1 MWHKYCSTERL
12 KVELMMCRQILGIV
26 LGMNTEIQRSSY
38 YRSLMRNIV
47 LTILLTS
54 ITPTVVISIFILDA
68 FRVSYE
74 QKVYDHFD
82 VLTRKHKRS
91 IDIFLE
97 EKLMDIRLL
106 ARTNRFED
114 LTDQAILNQRFN
126 ELQRAFD
133 RSFVDL
139 GVVDHQ
145 GYQIAYAGPLELTG
159 VNYSSAKWFEEAI
172 SSPFFISDV
181 FKGMRGAPHFIVSVR
196 QERDGR
202 PWILRATI
210 DFREFNDLV
219 EFLRIGK
226 TGFAF
231 ILNTNGQFQT
241 NPFADINTDEWVGLF
256 EDSRIV
262 NQSNMITR
270 KRTPGGNEIIYA
282 MTTLKNGDWILVIQQ
297 DASDAFSELKKTQR
311 IVLFFIMIGGLGIIA
326 ASLILSNRLV
336 NRISQ
341 ADMEKEQALRN
352 KEMMSQQV
360 IETGK
365 LASVG
370 ELAAGIAH
378 EINNPIAIMI
388 EEAGWIEDLLEDEEL
403 NGSKNEE
410 EFYRALSQIKTQ
422 GRRCK
427 EITHKLLSFARKTDS
442 RIVEISV
449 ATLLAE
455 IAHLSSQRA
464 KYSNVEIKT
473 DFEENLPPIPASET
487 EMQQVFLNLVNNAL
501 DAMEKTGGIITLGA
515 KQTVNHII
523 ITVSDDGP
531 GIADANIARV
541 FDPFYTTK
549 PVGKG
554 TGLGLSI
561 CYGIINKIGGDINVH
576 STKGEGATFEI
587 RFPIKQASASPK
599 IDFDNNEAQKA
610 SVNSNTQ
617 QLEG

>member
-1 MWHKYCSTERL
+1 MKSENRRI
-12 KVELMMCRQILGIV
+12 K
-26 LGMNTEIQRSSY
+26 Y
-38 YRSLMRNIV
+38 YRSLLRNIV
-47 LTILLTS
+47 LTILLTA
-54 ITPTVVISIFILDA
+54 ITPTVLISIFILDA

-74 QKVYDHFD
+74 EKVFDHLD

-106 ARTNRFED
+106 AKTNRFAD
-114 LTDQAILNQRFN
+114 LTDQTTLDQRFN

-145 GYQIAYAGPLELTG
+145 GRQIAYSGPLELTG
-159 VNYSSAKWFEEAI
+159 VNYSSAEWFEQAI
-172 SSPFFISDV
+172 NNPFYISDV

-196 QERDGR
+196 QEHNGM

-210 DFREFNDLV
+210 DFGEFNNLV
-219 EFLRIGK
+219 EFLRIGE
-226 TGFAF
+226 TGIAF
-231 ILNTNGQFQT
+231 ILNADGQFQT
-241 NPFADINTDEWVGLF
+241 KPIAGVDTDDMIGLIK
-256 EDSRIV
+256 DSRLTD
-262 NQSNMITR
+262 QSNLVIR
-270 KRTPGGNEIIYA
+270 KSTPDGIEVIYA
-282 MTTLKNGDWILVIQQ
+282 MAQLKGGDWTMIIQQ
-297 DASDAFSELKKTQR
+297 EAADAFSDLKRTQR
-311 IVLFFIMIGGLGIIA
+311 IVLLFILIGGLGIIA
-326 ASLILSNRLV
+326 ASLFLSKRLV
-336 NRISQ
+336 SRISQ
-341 ADMEKEQALRN
+341 SDKEKESAV
-352 KEMMSQQV
+352 KKEEMMSQQV

-378 EINNPIAIMI
+378 EINNPVAIMI
-388 EEAGWIEDLLEDEEL
+388 EEAGWVGDLLEEEDLDGSDNKEEL
-403 NGSKNEE
+403 
-410 EFYRALSQIKTQ
+410 FRALNQIKTQ

-442 RIVEISV
+442 RIVEIPV
-449 ATLLAE
+449 ARMLTE
-455 IAHLSSQRA
+455 IAYLSSQRA

-473 DFEENLPPIPASET
+473 NFEENLPPVPASET

-501 DAMEKTGGIITLGA
+501 DVMEKTGGIITLGA
-515 KQTVNHII
+515 KQAGNNII
-523 ITVSDDGP
+523 VTVSDNGP

-587 RFPIKQASASPK
+587 RFPINHASASSK
-599 IDFDNNEAQKA
+599 IDSDNSEDQKV
-610 SVNSNTQ
+610 STNSDTQ
-617 QLEG
+617 QFEGH

>member
-1 MWHKYCSTERL
+1 
-12 KVELMMCRQILGIV
+12 MMCRQILGIV

>member
-1 MWHKYCSTERL
+1 
-12 KVELMMCRQILGIV
+12 
-26 LGMNTEIQRSSY
+26 MNTEKQRSRY
-38 YRSLMRNIV
+38 YRSLKRNIV
-47 LTILLTS
+47 LTLLITA

-74 QKVYDHFD
+74 EKVYDHFD
-82 VLTRKHKRS
+82 VLTRKHKRG

-106 ARTNRFED
+106 AKTNRFED
-114 LTDQAILNQRFN
+114 LTGQATLNQRFN

-139 GVVDHQ
+139 GVVDHE

-159 VNYSSAKWFEEAI
+159 VNYSSAKWFEKAI

-196 QERDGR
+196 QERDGK

-210 DFREFNDLV
+210 DFGEFNNLV

-231 ILNTNGQFQT
+231 ILNANGQFQT
-241 NPFADINTDEWVGLF
+241 NPIADINTDEWVGLF

-262 NQSNMITR
+262 NQSNTITR
-270 KRTPGGNEIIYA
+270 KITPGGNEIIYA
-282 MTTLKNGDWILVIQQ
+282 MTTLKNGDWIMVIQQ
-297 DASDAFSELKKTQR
+297 DASDAFSELKQTQK
-311 IVLFFIMIGGLGIIA
+311 IVLLFILIGGFGIIA
-326 ASLILSNRLV
+326 ASLILSKRLV
-336 NRISQ
+336 RRISQ
-341 ADMEKEQALRN
+341 ADAEKEQALEN
-352 KEMMSQQV
+352 KEMMSQQI

-365 LASVG
+365 LASIG

-388 EEAGWIEDLLEDEEL
+388 EEAGWIEDLLEEEDL
-403 NGSKNEE
+403 TGSENEE
-410 EFYRALSQIKTQ
+410 ELYRALSQIITQ

-449 ATLLAE
+449 ASLLKE

-473 DFEENLPPIPASET
+473 NFEKNLPPIPASET

-501 DAMEKTGGIITLGA
+501 DALEKTGGIIMLDA
-515 KQTVNHII
+515 KRAGNNIVV
-523 ITVSDDGP
+523 TVSDNGP
-531 GIADANIARV
+531 GIAKANLGRV

-561 CYGIINKIGGDINVH
+561 CYGIIKKIDGDIQVS
-576 STKGEGATFEI
+576 STKGEGTAFEI
-587 RFPIKQASASPK
+587 RLPVNRAFPELLEKESTK
-599 IDFDNNEAQKA
+599 KELT
-610 SVNSNTQ
+610 VNRRVLGGQ
-617 QLEG
+617 

>member
-1 MWHKYCSTERL
+1 MKSENRRI
-12 KVELMMCRQILGIV
+12 K
-26 LGMNTEIQRSSY
+26 Y
-38 YRSLMRNIV
+38 YRSLLRNIV
-47 LTILLTS
+47 LTILLTA
-54 ITPTVVISIFILDA
+54 ITPTVLISIFILDA

-74 QKVYDHFD
+74 EKVFDHLD

-106 ARTNRFED
+106 AKTNRFAD
-114 LTDQAILNQRFN
+114 LTDQTTLGQRFN

-145 GYQIAYAGPLELTG
+145 GRQIAYSGPLELTG
-159 VNYSSAKWFEEAI
+159 VNYSSAEWFEQAI
-172 SSPFFISDV
+172 NNPFYISDV

-196 QERDGR
+196 QEHNGM

-210 DFREFNDLV
+210 DFGEFNNLV
-219 EFLRIGK
+219 EFLRIGE
-226 TGFAF
+226 TGIAF
-231 ILNTNGQFQT
+231 ILNADGQFQT
-241 NPFADINTDEWVGLF
+241 KPIAGVDTDDMIGLIK
-256 EDSRIV
+256 DSRLTD
-262 NQSNMITR
+262 QSNLVIR
-270 KRTPGGNEIIYA
+270 KSTPDGIEVIYA
-282 MTTLKNGDWILVIQQ
+282 MAQLKGGDWTMIIQQ
-297 DASDAFSELKKTQR
+297 EAADAFSDLKRTQR
-311 IVLFFIMIGGLGIIA
+311 IVLLFILIGGLGIIA
-326 ASLILSNRLV
+326 ASLFLSKRLV
-336 NRISQ
+336 SRISQ
-341 ADMEKEQALRN
+341 SDKEKETAV
-352 KEMMSQQV
+352 KKEEMMSQQV

-378 EINNPIAIMI
+378 EINNPVAIMI
-388 EEAGWIEDLLEDEEL
+388 EEAGWVGDLLEEEDLDGSDNKEEL
-403 NGSKNEE
+403 
-410 EFYRALSQIKTQ
+410 FRALNQIKTQ

-442 RIVEISV
+442 RIVEIPV
-449 ATLLAE
+449 ARMLTE
-455 IAHLSSQRA
+455 IAYLSSQRA

-473 DFEENLPPIPASET
+473 NFEENLPPVPASET

-501 DAMEKTGGIITLGA
+501 DVMEKTGGIITLGA
-515 KQTVNHII
+515 KQAGNNII
-523 ITVSDDGP
+523 VTVSDNGP

-587 RFPIKQASASPK
+587 RFPINHASASSK
-599 IDFDNNEAQKA
+599 IDSDNSEDQKV
-610 SVNSNTQ
+610 STNSDTQ
-617 QLEG
+617 QFEGH

>member
-1 MWHKYCSTERL
+1 
-12 KVELMMCRQILGIV
+12 
-26 LGMNTEIQRSSY
+26 MNTEIQRSSY

>member
-1 MWHKYCSTERL
+1 
-12 KVELMMCRQILGIV
+12 
-26 LGMNTEIQRSSY
+26 
-38 YRSLMRNIV
+38 MRNVV
-47 LTILLTS
+47 LAILLTA
-54 ITPTVVISIFILDA
+54 ITPTVVVSVFILDA
-68 FRVSYE
+68 YRVSFKE
-74 QKVYDHFD
+74 KVYDHLD
-82 VLTRKHKRS
+82 VLTKKHKRS

-106 ARTNRFED
+106 AKTNRFED
-114 LTDQAILNQRFN
+114 LINQDTLNQRFN

-139 GVVDHQ
+139 GIVDHQ
-145 GYQIAYAGPLELTG
+145 GRQIAYAGPLELSG
-159 VNYSSAKWFEEAI
+159 VNYSSAKWFKQAI

-196 QERDGR
+196 QNHGGK

-210 DFREFNDLV
+210 DFGEFNHLV
-219 EFLRIGK
+219 ELLRVGE

-231 ILNTNGQFQT
+231 ILNAAGQFQT
-241 NPFADINTDEWVGLF
+241 NPIANVDTDGLIAVF
-256 EDSRIV
+256 KENGLAEQSTSISRK
-262 NQSNMITR
+262 SAPHGTE
-270 KRTPGGNEIIYA
+270 TIYA
-282 MTTLKNGDWILVIQQ
+282 MAPLKGGDWIMVIQQ
-297 DASDAFSELKKTQR
+297 DVADAFSDLRQTQR
-311 IVLFFIMIGGLGIIA
+311 AVIFIIFAGALGIVVT
-326 ASLILSNRLV
+326 SLIVSNRLV

-341 ADMEKEQALRN
+341 SDKEKESAVK
-352 KEMMSQQV
+352 KEEIMSQQV

-378 EINNPIAIMI
+378 EINNPVAIMI
-388 EEAGWIEDLLEDEEL
+388 EEAGWVGDLLEEEDLEGSENKDEL
-403 NGSKNEE
+403 
-410 EFYRALSQIKTQ
+410 FRALNQIGTQ

-442 RIVEISV
+442 RIVEVSV
-449 ATLLAE
+449 TNMLTE
-455 IAHLSSQRA
+455 IAYLSSQRA

-473 DFEENLPPIPASET
+473 NFEENLPPIPASET

-501 DAMEKTGGIITLGA
+501 DAMEKTGGTITLGA
-515 KQTVNHII
+515 KRTSNDII
-523 ITVSDDGP
+523 VTVSDTGP
-531 GIADANIARV
+531 GIADANMARV

-587 RFPIKQASASPK
+587 RFPINHASASSK
-599 IDFDNNEAQKA
+599 IDSDNRENQKL
-610 SVNSNTQ
+610 SVNPETYQ
-617 QLEG
+617 VEGS

>member
-1 MWHKYCSTERL
+1 
-12 KVELMMCRQILGIV
+12 
-26 LGMNTEIQRSSY
+26 
-38 YRSLMRNIV
+38 MRNVV
-47 LTILLTS
+47 LAILLTA
-54 ITPTVVISIFILDA
+54 ITPTVVVSVFILDA
-68 FRVSYE
+68 YRVSYRE
-74 QKVYDHFD
+74 KVYDHLD
-82 VLTRKHKRS
+82 VLTKKHKRS

-106 ARTNRFED
+106 AKTNRFED
-114 LTDQAILNQRFN
+114 LTDQATLNQRFN

-139 GVVDHQ
+139 GVVDHEGRQ
-145 GYQIAYAGPLELTG
+145 VAYAGPLELTG
-159 VNYSSAKWFEEAI
+159 VNYSNAEWFKQAI
-172 SSPFFISDV
+172 GNPFFISDV

-196 QERDGR
+196 QDHAGK

-210 DFREFNDLV
+210 DFGEFNHLV
-219 EFLRIGK
+219 ELLRIGE

-231 ILNTNGQFQT
+231 ILNAAGQFQT
-241 NPFADINTDEWVGLF
+241 NPIANIDTDALITVFKENGIA
-256 EDSRIV
+256 EQSTSISRK
-262 NQSNMITR
+262 SSPHGTE
-270 KRTPGGNEIIYA
+270 TLYA
-282 MTTLKNGDWILVIQQ
+282 MAPLKGGDWIMVIQQ
-297 DASDAFSELKKTQR
+297 DLEDVFSDLRQTQR
-311 IVLFFIMIGGLGIIA
+311 VVIFIIFAGGLGIVVT
-326 ASLILSNRLV
+326 SLIVSNRLV

-341 ADMEKEQALRN
+341 SDKEKESAV
-352 KEMMSQQV
+352 KKEEMMSQQV

-378 EINNPIAIMI
+378 EINNPVAIMI
-388 EEAGWIEDLLEDEEL
+388 EEAGWVGDLLEEEDLDGSDNKEEL
-403 NGSKNEE
+403 
-410 EFYRALSQIKTQ
+410 FRALNQIKIQ

-449 ATLLAE
+449 TKMLTE
-455 IAHLSSQRA
+455 IAYLSSQRA

-473 DFEENLPPIPASET
+473 SFEENLPPVPASET

-501 DAMEKTGGIITLGA
+501 DAMEKTGGNITLGA
-515 KQTVNHII
+515 KQAGNHII
-523 ITVSDDGP
+523 VTVSDNGP

-587 RFPIKQASASPK
+587 RFPINHASASSK
-599 IDFDNNEAQKA
+599 IDFDNSENQKVLA
-610 SVNSNTQ
+610 NSETQ
-617 QLEG
+617 QFEGH

>member
-1 MWHKYCSTERL
+1 MKSENRRI
-12 KVELMMCRQILGIV
+12 K
-26 LGMNTEIQRSSY
+26 Y
-38 YRSLMRNIV
+38 YRSLLRNIV
-47 LTILLTS
+47 LTILLTA
-54 ITPTVVISIFILDA
+54 ITPTVLISIFILDA

-74 QKVYDHFD
+74 EKVFDHLD

-106 ARTNRFED
+106 AKTNRFAD
-114 LTDQAILNQRFN
+114 LTDQTTLGQRFN

-145 GYQIAYAGPLELTG
+145 GRQIAYSGPLELTG
-159 VNYSSAKWFEEAI
+159 VNYSSAEWFEQAI
-172 SSPFFISDV
+172 NNPFYISDV

-196 QERDGR
+196 QEHNGM

-210 DFREFNDLV
+210 DFGEFNNLV
-219 EFLRIGK
+219 EFLRIGE
-226 TGFAF
+226 TGIAF
-231 ILNTNGQFQT
+231 ILNADGQFQT
-241 NPFADINTDEWVGLF
+241 KPIAGVDTDDMIGLIK
-256 EDSRIV
+256 DSRLTD
-262 NQSNMITR
+262 QSNLVIR
-270 KRTPGGNEIIYA
+270 KSTPDGIEVIYA
-282 MTTLKNGDWILVIQQ
+282 MAQLKGGDWTMIIQQ
-297 DASDAFSELKKTQR
+297 EAADAFSDLKRTQR
-311 IVLFFIMIGGLGIIA
+311 IVLLFILIGGLGIIA
-326 ASLILSNRLV
+326 ASLFLSKRLV
-336 NRISQ
+336 SRISQ
-341 ADMEKEQALRN
+341 SDKEKETAV
-352 KEMMSQQV
+352 KKEEMMSQQV

-378 EINNPIAIMI
+378 EINNPVAIMI
-388 EEAGWIEDLLEDEEL
+388 EEAGWVGDLLEEEDLDGSDNKEEL
-403 NGSKNEE
+403 
-410 EFYRALSQIKTQ
+410 FRALNQIKTQ

-442 RIVEISV
+442 RIVEIPV
-449 ATLLAE
+449 ARMLTE
-455 IAHLSSQRA
+455 IAYLSSQRA

-473 DFEENLPPIPASET
+473 NFEENLPPVPASET

-501 DAMEKTGGIITLGA
+501 DVMEKTGGIITLGA
-515 KQTVNHII
+515 KQAGNHII
-523 ITVSDDGP
+523 VTVSDNGP

-587 RFPIKQASASPK
+587 RFPINHASASSK
-599 IDFDNNEAQKA
+599 IDSDNSEDQKV
-610 SVNSNTQ
+610 STNSDTQ
-617 QLEG
+617 QFEGH